1 MKMILVFQ
9 LVLVVVTTKLS
20 GLSRIYDKDEYLQKP
35 DFSDTLYYDVRFDLP
50 KQVIR
55 NKRDS
60 RFFPGT
66 KPAGVK
72 GITKKLLYFIQKRV
86 NPLGFVVN
94 GEGRSEERD
103 IFEEGYEKSIEYTIE
118 NDVHEEASGF
128 FVDFGE
134 E

>member
-1 MKMILVFQ
+1 MM
-9 LVLVVVTTKLS
+9 VTQIASEAKSSPT
-20 GLSRIYDKDEYLQKP
+20 SRIYDEDQNLEYLEIP
-35 DFSDTLYYDVRFDLP
+35 DFSETLYYDVRFDLP
-50 KQVIR
+50 EHIIR

-60 RFFPGT
+60 RFYPGT

-94 GEGRSEERD
+94 GEGKSEARD

-118 NDVHEEASGF
+118 NDVHEEESGF
-128 FVDFGE
+128 FLDFGDE
-134 E
+134 